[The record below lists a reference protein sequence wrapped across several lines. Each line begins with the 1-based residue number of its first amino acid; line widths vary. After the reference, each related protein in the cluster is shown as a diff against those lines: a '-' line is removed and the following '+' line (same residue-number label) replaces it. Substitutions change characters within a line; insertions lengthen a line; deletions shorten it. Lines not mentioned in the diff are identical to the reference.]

1 MNLMRTRLYGDVLYV
16 QFMLAIDSKA
26 IDDLNI
32 EALAMER
39 KSSFELK
46 KNYI

>member
-1 MNLMRTRLYGDVLYV
+1 MNLKRTRLYGDVYV

-39 KSSFELK
+39 KSSFE
-46 KNYI
+46 